1 MTSDPSRRT
10 ADEPAEQAGDVIDQG
25 LLAAQVIRLGTL
37 VRRAASQRF
46 RRIFDLTML
55 EWLLVVHLAAE
66 APVTMTELARNASLD
81 LQRASLAVTRLTK
94 RDLASRTKNPRN
106 RREVQIALTPRGR
119 AVFNAIIENWLNK
132 ELTAGFS
139 ERELGA
145 AIHLLRLLTA
155 KAEHIIERD
164 EKGYL

>member
-1 MTSDPSRRT
+1 MISDPSRET
-10 ADEPAEQAGDVIDQG
+10 VDEAGEPAADVLEQD
-25 LLAAQVIRLGTL
+25 LLAAQIIRLGTL

-66 APVTMTELARNASLD
+66 APVTMTELARHASLD
-81 LQRASLAVTRLTK
+81 LQRAGLAVTRLTK

-106 RREVQIALTPRGR
+106 RREAQIALTPRGR

-132 ELTAGFS
+132 ELTAGLS
-139 ERELGA
+139 ERELA
-145 AIHLLRLLTA
+145 AAMQLMKQLNA